1 MGARSGELVAAD
13 EVTVVTESLLDAT
26 VMEDGQSNGR
36 LADPT
41 GTNEGDGCEAFGQAK
56 DLVNQLATSEAG
68 PRCRCR

>member
-13 EVTVVTESLLDAT
+13 EATVVTESLLDAT

-41 GTNEGDGCEAFGQAK
+41 GTNESDGCEVLGQTK
-56 DLVNQLATSEAG
+56 DLVDQLATSEAG
-68 PRCRCR
+68 PWRRRR